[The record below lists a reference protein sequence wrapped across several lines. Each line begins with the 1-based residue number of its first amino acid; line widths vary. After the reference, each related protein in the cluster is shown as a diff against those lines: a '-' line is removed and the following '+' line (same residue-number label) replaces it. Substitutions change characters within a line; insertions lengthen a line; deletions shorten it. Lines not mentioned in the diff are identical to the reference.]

1 MALEPAYVIAALVC
15 GLVAIA
21 ARLPPLLGFLLA
33 GFILNVAGY
42 DSTPVLEVLA
52 DLGVTLLLF
61 TIGLK
66 LNIRFLLQ
74 KPVWAAATLHLA
86 GTTLLFALLLML
98 LARGLAW
105 PLLAELEGVQ
115 ALLLGFALSFSS
127 TVFVVKALEE
137 RSEAGSFYGRVA
149 IGVLVMQDVFA
160 VAFMAASTGALPSP
174 WALGLFLLI
183 PLAPLLQR
191 LLERVGHGELQVL
204 YGIALALV
212 LGYSLF
218 EALGVKGDLGAL
230 FIGMLLAPHPS
241 ASPLAKSLFNLKELF
256 LICFF
261 LSLGLGAELRW
272 ELAGVALLL
281 LALLPLKSLLYLLI
295 FTRFRMRLRS
305 SLLSTLSLSN
315 YSEFGLILGAAAV
328 AQGLLANDWLTVM
341 ALAVAASFVI
351 AAPLNSASEAIYRR
365 FAPRLRRLESR
376 ELLPH
381 DSPIQVDEADA
392 VVLGMGRIGHG
403 AYLQLTRKYGMRVLG
418 IENRTERVQAMRAEG
433 LNVVEG
439 DGVDSDFWD
448 KLVVDDRVR
457 LVLLTMPGRAG
468 NLHAIQQLR
477 RDGFHGQIAAAV
489 NYADE
494 INLLKRAGA
503 DAVFHVSEE
512 AGSGLVEHAFDQL
525 PQRPATLTP

>member
-1 MALEPAYVIAALVC
+1 MGLEPTYVIAALVC
-15 GLVAIA
+15 GLMAIA

-33 GFILNVAGY
+33 GFILNAAGY
-42 DSTPVLEVLA
+42 ESTPALEILA

-86 GTTLLFALLLML
+86 GTTLLFALVLML
-98 LARGLAW
+98 LARALAW
-105 PLLAELEGVQ
+105 PLMAELEGPQ

-174 WALGLFLLI
+174 WALGLLLLI

-218 EALGVKGDLGAL
+218 EALGIKGDLGAL
-230 FIGMLLAPHPS
+230 LIGMLLAPH
-241 ASPLAKSLFNLKELF
+241 AAATPLAKSLFNLKELF

-261 LSLGLGAELRW
+261 LGLGLSAELRW
-272 ELAGVALLL
+272 ELAGAALLL

-305 SLLSTLSLSN
+305 SLLSTLSLTN

-341 ALAVAASFVI
+341 AMAVAASFII
-351 AAPLNSASEAIYRR
+351 AAPLNSASETLYRR
-365 FAPRLRRLESR
+365 FAPRLRRLESA

-381 DSPIQVDEADA
+381 DSPIQVDDADA

-403 AYLQLTRKYGMRVLG
+403 AYLQLTRKYGMHVLG
-418 IENRTERVQAMRAEG
+418 VENRAERVKALRAEG

-439 DGVDSDFWD
+439 DAADSDFWD
-448 KLVVDDRVR
+448 KLVVNERVQ
-457 LVLLTMPGRAG
+457 LVLLTMPAHAG
-468 NLHAIQQLR
+468 NLYAIQQLR
-477 RDGFHGQIAAAV
+477 REGFHGLIAAAV
-489 NYADE
+489 SYGEQIAS
-494 INLLKRAGA
+494 LKRAGA
-503 DAVFHVSEE
+503 DAVFHASEE
-512 AGSGLVEHAFDQL
+512 AGSGLVEHAFDHL
-525 PQRPATLTP
+525 PQRPAAITP